1 MRGLTPKV
9 KVPFGSMAAATGD
22 SSHEGAPPLLA
33 TSQVP
38 IINKLPQ
45 VGGIGSAREDEDGSP
60 QEPYLWES
68 AEVHSAASR
77 IEKDKNAAG
86 SMSHTS
92 QPAERDCIRW
102 EWKSLKE
109 LSTLSCEQLRQHCS
123 RLSQLIKQRSTDLAP
138 LLEEHHNLQEEI
150 DARNVV
156 IQQLLKLTCQQME
169 LPRRPIQMSVIFPES
184 KSDEDESDAAL
195 YN

>member
-1 MRGLTPKV
+1 
-9 KVPFGSMAAATGD
+9 MAAATGD
-22 SSHEGAPPLLA
+22 SSHEGTSPLLA

-38 IINKLPQ
+38 FINNKPPQ
-45 VGGIGSAREDEDGSP
+45 AAGRIENPSEDEDGIP
-60 QEPYLWES
+60 KEAYLLES
-68 AEVHSAASR
+68 AEVHTGTSR
-77 IEKDKNAAG
+77 VDKDKKAPDNV
-86 SMSHTS
+86 SHSS
-92 QPAERDCIRW
+92 QPAERDHKRW

-109 LSTLSCEQLRQHCS
+109 LSTLSCEQLQQLS
-123 RLSQLIKQRSTDLAP
+123 TQLSQLIKQRSTDLAP

-184 KSDEDESDAAL
+184 NSDEEESDAAL

>member
-1 MRGLTPKV
+1 
-9 KVPFGSMAAATGD
+9 MAAATGD
-22 SSHEGAPPLLA
+22 SSHEGTSPLLA
-33 TSQVP
+33 TSQ
-38 IINKLPQ
+38 KMKMESL
-45 VGGIGSAREDEDGSP
+45 RR
-60 QEPYLWES
+60 PYLLES
-68 AEVHSAASR
+68 AEVHTGTSR
-77 IEKDKNAAG
+77 VDKDKKAPDNV
-86 SMSHTS
+86 SHSS
-92 QPAERDCIRW
+92 QPAERDHKRW

-109 LSTLSCEQLRQHCS
+109 LSTLSCEQLQQLS
-123 RLSQLIKQRSTDLAP
+123 TQLSQLIKLYFYFISERSTDLAP

-184 KSDEDESDAAL
+184 NSDEEESDAAL

>member
-1 MRGLTPKV
+1 
-9 KVPFGSMAAATGD
+9 MAAATGD
-22 SSHEGAPPLLA
+22 SSHEGTPPLLA

-38 IINKLPQ
+38 IINNKPPQ
-45 VGGIGSAREDEDGSP
+45 AAGGIENASEDEDGTP
-60 QEPYLWES
+60 REVAYLWES
-68 AEVHSAASR
+68 AEVHSGASR
-77 IEKDKNAAG
+77 VDKEKKAPDNT
-86 SMSHTS
+86 SHAS
-92 QPAERDCIRW
+92 QPAERDHKRW

-109 LSTLSCEQLRQHCS
+109 LSTLNCEQLQQLCS
-123 RLSQLIKQRSTDLAP
+123 QLSQLIKQRSTDLAP

-184 KSDEDESDAAL
+184 NSDEEESDAAL

>member
-1 MRGLTPKV
+1 
-9 KVPFGSMAAATGD
+9 MAAATGD
-22 SSHEGAPPLLA
+22 SSHEGTPPLLA

-38 IINKLPQ
+38 IINNKPPQ
-45 VGGIGSAREDEDGSP
+45 AAGRIGNASEDEDGTTR
-60 QEPYLWES
+60 EAAYLWES
-68 AEVHSAASR
+68 AEVHSGASR
-77 IEKDKNAAG
+77 VYKEKKAPDNT
-86 SMSHTS
+86 SQSS
-92 QPAERDCIRW
+92 QPAERDHKRW
-102 EWKSLKE
+102 EWKSFE
-109 LSTLSCEQLRQHCS
+109 SVSTLNCEQLQQLCS
-123 RLSQLIKQRSTDLAP
+123 QLSQLIKQRSTDLAP

-184 KSDEDESDAAL
+184 NSDEEEESDAAL

>member
-1 MRGLTPKV
+1 
-9 KVPFGSMAAATGD
+9 MAADTRD
-22 SSHEGAPPLLA
+22 SSHEGNPPLLA

-38 IINKLPQ
+38 IINKPPQ
-45 VGGIGSAREDEDGSP
+45 AGRIANAREDEDGSP
-60 QEPYLWES
+60 QEAYLWES
-68 AEVHSAASR
+68 AEVHSGGSR
-77 IEKDKNAAG
+77 VEKDKAPH
-86 SMSHTS
+86 SMSHSS
-92 QPAERDCIRW
+92 QPTEKDCIGW

-109 LSTLSCEQLRQHCS
+109 LSALDCQQLRQLCTK
-123 RLSQLIKQRSTDLAP
+123 LAQLIKQRSVDLAP
-138 LLEEHHNLQEEI
+138 LLEEHHNLQEEV

-156 IQQLLKLTCQQME
+156 IQQLLKITCQQME